1 MTHDL
6 MLKNV
11 DCVTVQSPEKP
22 KPVQRKPPS
31 PTVNTKAAMA
41 EVFELF
47 NQTLTVGRR
56 GNGDIDED
64 DEDEDS
70 DDSEDDEDEEDDEDM
85 KTSAVPPTPLP
96 MPGTAPR
103 VGMSMPTPSRMVPA
117 TPTPAQGYL
126 SGRKQTGAVG
136 AIFEEKDEGLPVLRK
151 PAFAIF
157 SDENAKPAVFAD
169 ENAKPSVFQDENAP
183 KPAKLAVYGDENAP
197 GPVFADENAVNP
209 VFQDENA
216 PRGVFPD
223 ENARSSKASNS
234 NLRES
239 VFGQTPMKTP
249 LAPRTA
255 KPLAAVSEVESP
267 ERSASVFADQRYT
280 TPVPAKRMFGQA
292 KPTTSLAETFE
303 EDAIR
308 EGEADEHQEYLQDE
322 TDYNPR
328 RIVRCGGAFDMM
340 TPITERTCEYT
351 QSTQGFTLRSST
363 SSALT
368 QSQRKAMDEDEE
380 FDQDQED
387 EEVLA
392 ERQGLSVV
400 QEESESSRVS
410 DRHQAVYR
418 EVSPQVPFDD
428 ATGEQGSRRSDASH
442 SLFRLSPGHTI
453 QPRAAV
459 ERVVE
464 EEVVAETHAT
474 PAAEAPQVELEKAQ
488 VATKPAQTAE
498 QDAGVAAP
506 DISDARPEKLMVPV
520 QDIPSPTS
528 EAVVMFNPTNPCCP
542 TDPDVMQPL
551 IAALQP
557 PITQLPNFVDLR
569 TTTSGQLEDL
579 QKTAKSRVRRTS
591 TSTGSK
597 APATGAWELT
607 LHGRKFEIEEK
618 IGEGGFGAVFKAIDL
633 AARDAADEASDDED
647 DEANP
652 EALYT
657 LALKVEKPANVWEA
671 VVLDR
676 IRTRVAPEHHPSI
689 VKSRGLYCYQDESI
703 LLLDYYNQGTLL
715 DAVNK
720 AAAWGIAA
728 PAAGASGGL
737 DETLAIFFTIELLRV
752 VEALHR
758 ADFIHGD
765 LKIDNCLIRLEET
778 DEWVSQ
784 YEMNGENGW
793 SGKGIHLIDLG
804 RTIDLRAY
812 PQGTAQT
819 FVADWP
825 VDAKDCQEMRD
836 GRPWS
841 YEADYYGLASVCYCM
856 LFGKYISTELAPVGA
871 NDGDKKRY
879 KINGSFK
886 RVSPGCSS
894 MTLSQLPLTFLSDS
908 TGKPNCGSPC
918 STCCSIPSSPR
929 VQVTC
934 LSTTSSQRFE
944 ANSSAGSKKTAQE
957 EAGISRIC

>member
-1 MTHDL
+1 
-6 MLKNV
+6 
-11 DCVTVQSPEKP
+11 
-22 KPVQRKPPS
+22 
-31 PTVNTKAAMA
+31 MA

-56 GNGDIDED
+56 GTGDIDED

-70 DDSEDDEDEEDDEDM
+70 DDSEDDDDEEDDEDM

-126 SGRKQTGAVG
+126 SGRKQSSAVG
-136 AIFEEKDEGLPVLRK
+136 AIFEEEDEELPVLKK

-157 SDENAKPAVFAD
+157 SDENNNNVKPTVFAD

-183 KPAKLAVYGDENAP
+183 QKPIKMAVFGDENAP
-197 GPVFADENAVNP
+197 RPVFADENASKP

-216 PRGVFPD
+216 QRTVFPD
-223 ENARSSKASNS
+223 ENAGSSNGSKM
-234 NLRES
+234 RES

-249 LAPRTA
+249 LAPRTT
-255 KPLAAVSEVESP
+255 KPLAVASEAESP

-280 TPVPAKRMFGQA
+280 TPLPAKRVFGQA
-292 KPTTSLAETFE
+292 KPTTTLTETSE
-303 EDAIR
+303 EGTVQ
-308 EGEADEHQEYLQDE
+308 EGEANADQEYLQDE
-322 TDYNPR
+322 NGYNPR

-368 QSQRKAMDEDEE
+368 QSQRKTMDDEEE
-380 FDQDQED
+380 FDLDEQE
-387 EEVLA
+387 EELLA

-410 DRHQAVYR
+410 DRQQSVHR
-418 EVSPQVPFDD
+418 EQSPQVPFDE

-442 SLFRLSPGHTI
+442 SLFQLSPGHTI
-453 QPRAAV
+453 QPRGAA

-464 EEVVAETHAT
+464 EPVVAETESL
-474 PAAEAPQVELEKAQ
+474 PAAEASQAETPVAVESERIPSANP
-488 VATKPAQTAE
+488 V
-498 QDAGVAAP
+498 DDDISIAAL

-569 TTTSGQLEDL
+569 KTTGGQLVEL

-597 APATGAWELT
+597 PPATGAWELT
-607 LHGRKFEIEEK
+607 IHGRKFEIEDK

-647 DEANP
+647 EEANP

-728 PAAGASGGL
+728 PAAGASGGF

-752 VEALHR
+752 IEALHR

-778 DEWVSQ
+778 DEWVNQ
-784 YEMNGENGW
+784 YEMNGESGW

-841 YEADYYGLASVCYCM
+841 YEADYYGLASICYCM
-856 LFGKYISTELAPVGA
+856 LFGKYISTELAPA
-871 NDGDKKRY
+871 EPNDGEKKRY

-886 RVSPGCSS
+886 RVS
-894 MTLSQLPLTFLSDS
+894 
-908 TGKPNCGSPC
+908 
-918 STCCSIPSSPR
+918 
-929 VQVTC
+929 
-934 LSTTSSQRFE
+934 
-944 ANSSAGSKKTAQE
+944 
-957 EAGISRIC
+957 

>member
-1 MTHDL
+1 MIRAHRI
-6 MLKNV
+6 LKWGPNTNTGRRAAV
-11 DCVTVQSPEKP
+11 VQSPEKP
-22 KPVQRKPPS
+22 KPVERKPPS

-70 DDSEDDEDEEDDEDM
+70 DDSESDDDEEDDEDM

-136 AIFEEKDEGLPVLRK
+136 AIFEEEDEELPVLKK

-169 ENAKPSVFQDENAP
+169 ESAKPSVFQDENAVIAP
-183 KPAKLAVYGDENAP
+183 SKLAVFEDENAP
-197 GPVFADENAVNP
+197 KPVFADENA
-209 VFQDENA
+209 
-216 PRGVFPD
+216 PRAVFPD
-223 ENARSSKASNS
+223 ENAKPSKAAEPTP
-234 NLRES
+234 RES

-255 KPLAAVSEVESP
+255 MPLAIVSEAESP
-267 ERSASVFADQRYT
+267 ERAATVFADQRYT
-280 TPVPAKRMFGQA
+280 TPVPAKRVFGQT
-292 KPTTSLAETFE
+292 KPITTLTETSE
-303 EDAIR
+303 EDAR
-308 EGEADEHQEYLQDE
+308 VEDMDQNQEYLQDE
-322 TDYNPR
+322 NDYNPR

-351 QSTQGFTLRSST
+351 QSTQAFTLRSST

-368 QSQRKAMDEDEE
+368 QSQRKAMDEDDEFEQEE
-380 FDQDQED
+380 EN
-387 EEVLA
+387 EEVIA

-400 QEESESSRVS
+400 QEESESSRIS
-410 DRHQAVYR
+410 DRQHSVGR
-418 EVSPQVPFDD
+418 EDSPQAPFDD
-428 ATGEQGSRRSDASH
+428 ATGEQESKRSDVSH
-442 SLFRLSPGHTI
+442 SLFQLSPGHTI
-453 QPRAAV
+453 HPRV
-459 ERVVE
+459 PTEHVLVE
-464 EEVVAETHAT
+464 EVASDAPKECPIEVSGQEVHVDGDAVVDS
-474 PAAEAPQVELEKAQ
+474 EASASPE
-488 VATKPAQTAE
+488 
-498 QDAGVAAP
+498 DAIMEP
-506 DISDARPEKLMVPV
+506 DASDARPEKLMVPV

-557 PITQLPNFVDLR
+557 PITSLPDFVDLR
-569 TTTSGQLEDL
+569 QTTSGQLEEL
-579 QKTAKSRVRRTS
+579 QKAAKSRGRRAS

-597 APATGAWELT
+597 PSASGAWELAIN
-607 LHGRKFEIEEK
+607 GRKFEIEDK

-633 AARDAADEASDDED
+633 AAREAADDASDDED
-647 DEANP
+647 ENMNP

-657 LALKVEKPANVWEA
+657 LALKVERPANVWEA

-676 IRTRVAPEHHPSI
+676 IRTRLASEHHPSI

-728 PAAGASGGL
+728 PAAGATGGM
-737 DETLAIFFTIELLRV
+737 DETLAIFFTIELLRI

-778 DEWVSQ
+778 DEWISQ
-784 YEMNGENGW
+784 YEMNGESGW

-812 PQGTAQT
+812 PQGIAQT

-836 GRPWS
+836 GKPWS
-841 YEADYYGLASVCYCM
+841 YEADYYGLASICYCM
-856 LFGKYISTELAPVGA
+856 LFGKYISTELAPAGA
-871 NDGDKKRY
+871 NDGDRKRY

-886 RVSPGCSS
+886 RVS
-894 MTLSQLPLTFLSDS
+894 
-908 TGKPNCGSPC
+908 
-918 STCCSIPSSPR
+918 
-929 VQVTC
+929 
-934 LSTTSSQRFE
+934 
-944 ANSSAGSKKTAQE
+944 
-957 EAGISRIC
+957 